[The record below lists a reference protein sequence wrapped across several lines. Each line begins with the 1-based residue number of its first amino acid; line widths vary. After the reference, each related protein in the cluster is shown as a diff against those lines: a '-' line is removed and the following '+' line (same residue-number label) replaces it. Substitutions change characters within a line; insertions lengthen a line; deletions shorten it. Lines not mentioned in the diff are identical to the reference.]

1 MALPAPTNL
10 DATYEAITK
19 DRVILTVYWDP
30 LPGAVQYNLYRDEA
44 KIDVLPDPIT
54 GEFEL
59 LNVEGRDRIVHRD
72 IRSWDQGQSL
82 DLFYWVSGVENVNGS
97 LIEGEKAGPITNVH
111 PFAIRTIEEVRT
123 FLADDLEKVLSNKS
137 IYEQLSTYHYK
148 IAMDAALSEIAAT
161 PTPTP
166 TLTYGNF
173 PKNWKFLLI
182 LGTIVYVLPRIELLE
197 TAKQMQFSDQG
208 QGWTPPDL
216 SAKFAALRD
225 HYNTMFKEKTA
236 AIKHN
241 VRPGPVGVGS
251 LRALFLSPQLLKF
264 RHLQSGRPYF

>member
-1 MALPAPTNL
+1 MALPAPANL

-19 DRVILTVYWDP
+19 DRVIITVFWDAV
-30 LPGAVQYNLYRDEA
+30 PGAVYYKLWRDEVEV
-44 KIDVLPDPIT
+44 DVRPDPT
-54 GEFEL
+54 TNEFEMI
-59 LNVEGRDRIVHRD
+59 NVEGQDRIVFRD

-82 DLFYWVSGVENVNGS
+82 DLFYWVCAVEDVDGTLEDGV
-97 LIEGEKAGPITNVH
+97 KAGPITNVH
-111 PFAIRTIEEVRT
+111 PFAIRTIEEVRV
-123 FLADDLEKVLSNKS
+123 FLADDFEKVLNNKS
-137 IYEQLSTYHYK
+137 IYEQVSTYQYK
-148 IAMDAALSEIAAT
+148 IAMDAALSEIAST

-166 TLTYGNF
+166 ALHYGNF

-182 LGTIVYVLPRIELLE
+182 LGTIVYIIPRIELLE
-197 TAKQMQFSDQG
+197 TAKQMQFNDQG

-225 HYNTMFKEKTA
+225 HYNTMFKEKTT

-264 RHLQSGRPYF
+264 RHLQAGRPYF